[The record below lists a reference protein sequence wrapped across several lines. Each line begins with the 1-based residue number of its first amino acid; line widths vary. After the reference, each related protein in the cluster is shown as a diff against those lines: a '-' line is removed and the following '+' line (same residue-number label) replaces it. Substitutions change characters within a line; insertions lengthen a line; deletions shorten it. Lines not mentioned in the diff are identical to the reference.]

1 MDINEARRRLAEN
14 PPQGDPTE
22 IAVGE
27 SLAEKAARL
36 ELEGLQRAMAAPL
49 PGAEELAAGRAA
61 DRAMAERIHRARPGV
76 PLHHVFAVLESLRTV
91 RRLDAA
97 KEGEPG
103 TVEPMGKD
111 LAALLTASLAAAGMS
126 QADLA
131 RQAGLTTKH
140 VSRLANGKAAI
151 SFDMAFRLEAA
162 LGVDAAEWTRAEIAR
177 LRRAVAEHAGRTG
190 QPAVEAVEG

>member
-1 MDINEARRRLAEN
+1 MDINEARRWLAEN

-49 PGAEELAAGRAA
+49 PSAEELAAGRAA

-91 RRLDAA
+91 LRLDAA
-97 KEGEPG
+97 R
-103 TVEPMGKD
+103 
-111 LAALLTASLAAAGMS
+111 A
-126 QADLA
+126 
-131 RQAGLTTKH
+131 
-140 VSRLANGKAAI
+140 
-151 SFDMAFRLEAA
+151 EAA
-162 LGVDAAEWTRAEIAR
+162 VPAVPKLGRRNSVTGKHLGEVVRVYREAFAEGMPPTK
-177 LRRAVAEHAGRTG
+177 AVAEQMGASHSTAARWVGMARKRG
-190 QPAVEAVEG
+190 LLGPVSPGKSGEEG